1 MKKSG
6 KKLLKAMTVDL
17 SGGTSTAAQQLSDIN
32 AQLRQASGQTFALH
46 HRVLSAFL
54 AKKDQ
59 AVALA
64 KAALAGADDEFSI
77 ARHRAAL
84 KDAQQSRLIAKM
96 VIADNARQHG
106 ALPHGRFGPNSTD
119 LFNGTSNTLPDD
131 NKISYR

>member
-1 MKKSG
+1 
-6 KKLLKAMTVDL
+6 
-17 SGGTSTAAQQLSDIN
+17 
-32 AQLRQASGQTFALH
+32 
-46 HRVLSAFL
+46 
-54 AKKDQ
+54 
-59 AVALA
+59 
-64 KAALAGADDEFSI
+64 
-77 ARHRAAL
+77 L